1 MKKELIL
8 VLFIF
13 VAALFR
19 LLPHPPN
26 FTPVT
31 ALALFSG
38 VYFNNK
44 TLSIGVPLIA
54 MVLSDLYL
62 GFYSISLWV
71 YISFIAVSIFGIFYK
86 KIKFK
91 SIFISSLIF
100 FIVSNFG
107 VWVLGYPKTFDGF
120 LLCYSLAIP
129 FFGYSLIGDLFYSL
143 VLKHSFNFTKEK
155 WLTTV
160 Y

>member
-19 LLPHPPN
+19 LIPHPPN
-26 FTPVT
+26 FAPVT

-54 MVLSDLYL
+54 MILSDLYL

-143 VLKHSFNFTKEK
+143 VLKHSFNFAKEK

>member
-26 FTPVT
+26 FAPVT

-38 VYFNNK
+38 VYINNK

-54 MVLSDLYL
+54 MILSDLYL

-100 FIVSNFG
+100 FIISNFG

>member
-26 FTPVT
+26 FAPVT

-54 MVLSDLYL
+54 MILSDLYL

-100 FIVSNFG
+100 FIISNFG